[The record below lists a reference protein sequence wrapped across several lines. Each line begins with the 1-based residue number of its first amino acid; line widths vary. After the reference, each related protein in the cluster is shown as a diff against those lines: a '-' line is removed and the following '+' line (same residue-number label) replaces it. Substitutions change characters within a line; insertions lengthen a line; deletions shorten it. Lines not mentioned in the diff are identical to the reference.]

1 MILNSGI
8 SQTKKWIDSSP
19 AVSKEENVYFDS
31 NDVSLYTL
39 SPGGILLWTFTAS
52 EVITLSPAI
61 DSEGTFLWSITSGGI
76 VRYSPAIGPDVSLYF
91 GSIVMLLVSNKKKI
105 L

>member
-19 AVSKEENVYFDS
+19 AVSKEENVYFGP
-31 NDVSLYTL
+31 NDDALYAL
-39 SPGGILLWTFTAS
+39 SSGGILLWTFTAS

-61 DSEGTFLWSITSGGI
+61 DSDGTFLWSITSGGI
-76 VRYSPAIGPDVSLYF
+76 VRYSLAIGSDVALYF
-91 GSIVMLLVSNKKKI
+91 GSIDCNRYVI
-105 L
+105 GEQ